1 MGSTW
6 SGWKKSQTKSTRLF
20 DRSMLGGDVL
30 RLLRTLHW
38 IAILTLLLRR
48 TIELAAAI
56 VL

>member
-1 MGSTW
+1 
-6 SGWKKSQTKSTRLF
+6 
-20 DRSMLGGDVL
+20 MLGGDVL